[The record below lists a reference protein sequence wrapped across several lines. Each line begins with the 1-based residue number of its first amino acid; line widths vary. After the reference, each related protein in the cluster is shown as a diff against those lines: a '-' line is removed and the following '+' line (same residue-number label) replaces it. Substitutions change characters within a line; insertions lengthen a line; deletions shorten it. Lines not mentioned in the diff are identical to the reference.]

1 MGVGARVWA
10 SSSVGGVLA
19 RKSRRRGTLGCHV
32 SGLVVVRGLGTS
44 AVLDRCLV
52 ATSPATWHLDAVLK
66 RSVVGAGELAH
77 LGSLP
82 SVPVHAVMP
91 LSSRCSR
98 RRRRP
103 PRGPRGGSIVILC
116 FSEVGWYERGMGVL
130 TVAS

>member
-1 MGVGARVWA
+1 MV
-10 SSSVGGVLA
+10 
-19 RKSRRRGTLGCHV
+19 TLCINV
-32 SGLVVVRGLGTS
+32 SGLVVVCGLGTS
-44 AVLDRCLV
+44 AILDHRLV

-66 RSVVGAGELAH
+66 RSVVGAGKLAH

-91 LSSRCSR
+91 SSSCCSHHR
-98 RRRRP
+98 HRP
-103 PRGPRGGSIVILC
+103 PHGPHGGSIVILC